1 MIEKLVLSL
10 QRFCFR
16 FRLPILV
23 ALLAF
28 TAVMG
33 TFAARLHMS
42 AGFDKQL
49 PQDHEYIQTFN
60 QYREVLFG
68 ANRIIVTVE
77 AKNGDIWNEKALTKL
92 YDVTQ
97 ALFFMKGV
105 DRRTVS
111 SLWTPNTRA
120 VQITEEGMK
129 AEDVIGGDVTVKA
142 LTPDNISAIR
152 ERTIV
157 GGFIGSLVANDSS
170 SAMVVAEL
178 SDPDPQTGER
188 LDYFEFSQRLE
199 KEVRDAFSDDDVRI
213 RIIGFAKQM
222 GDISEG
228 ATSVIEFFA
237 LAFLLTAAAVYWYTR
252 SWVLTFLPLAC
263 SLVSVVW
270 QFGTITLLGFGLDPL
285 AILVPF
291 LVFAIGVSHGIQQVN
306 YIAKEVINGADGYT
320 AASRSFTGLLVPGT
334 LALITAFVGFATL
347 VLVPIPMI
355 RELAITASVGVAYKI
370 VTNLIMLPVLASYF
384 RFDDK
389 FVLRAS
395 KVEGMRNRMMAGLGV
410 HIANPRNAAIGT
422 LVGIA
427 LMGVA
432 VWQSQGRHVGHV
444 LPGAPELHDDSRYN
458 QDVEAVV
465 ARYSLGLDLLTVV
478 VETPADGCFRHDIMS
493 HVDRLT
499 WHLANVPGVLSA
511 QSLPTLTKLAAS
523 GVNEGN
529 PKWAALPQE
538 ELTLGEAVRQV
549 PEGLRLFNAD
559 CTLLPVNLYLA
570 DHKAATIKEVVEA
583 VKHFR
588 ATQPF
593 EGVTVRLASGNA
605 GVQAATNEV
614 VEHSELPMMLYVYAT
629 ILVLVFAV
637 YRDWR
642 AMIACC
648 VPLTLATFLGYW
660 FMKSLD
666 IGLTV
671 ATLPVMVLAVGIGV
685 DYAFYIYNRL
695 QMHMAHGEDIVTA
708 FKQALREV
716 GVATVFTAVTLSIG
730 VATWSFSALKFQA
743 DMGMLLTF
751 MFMMNMLMA
760 ITLLPALAVTIDML
774 IPRRGPVRAPLM
786 AH

>member
-1 MIEKLVLSL
+1 MIEQLVLRL
-10 QRFCFR
+10 QRAFFAH
-16 FRLPILV
+16 RLATLLS
-23 ALLAF
+23 LLAF
-28 TAVMG
+28 TVVMG
-33 TFAARLHMS
+33 GFAAQLSMS

-49 PQDHEYIQTFN
+49 PQNHEYVKTFN
-60 QYREVLFG
+60 QYRDVLFG
-68 ANRIIVTVE
+68 ANRIIAVVHPKT
-77 AKNGDIWNEKALTKL
+77 GDVWNEKALTRL

-97 ALFFMKGV
+97 ALFFMPGV
-105 DRRTVS
+105 DRRTVT

-129 AEDVIGGDVTVKA
+129 AEDVVGGDVTVNA
-142 LTPDNISAIR
+142 LTPEAISGIR
-152 ERTIV
+152 ERTVI
-157 GGFIGSLVANDSS
+157 GGFIGSLVANDST

-178 SDPDPQTGER
+178 ADPDPKTGER
-188 LDYFEFSQRLE
+188 LNYLDFSRRLE
-199 KEVRDAFSDDDVRI
+199 TDLRDKYADADI
-213 RIIGFAKQM
+213 EIQIIGFAKQM

-237 LAFLLTAAAVYWYTR
+237 LAFVLTALAVYWYTR
-252 SWVLTFLPLAC
+252 SLVLTFLPLAC

-285 AILVPF
+285 AVLVPF

-320 AASRSFTGLLVPGT
+320 AAVRSFTGLLVPGT

-347 VLVPIPMI
+347 ALVPIPMI

-370 VTNLIMLPVLASYF
+370 ITNLIMLPVLASYF
-384 RFDDK
+384 RFDEA
-389 FVLRAS
+389 FVLRAGKMES
-395 KVEGMRNRMMAGLGV
+395 LRNRLMVRLGV
-410 HIANPRNAAIGT
+410 HIATPRNAAIGT
-422 LVGIA
+422 LVGV
-427 LMGVA
+427 LLFGVA

-458 QDVEAVV
+458 KDVESVV
-465 ARYSLGLDLLTVV
+465 SRFALGLDLLTVA
-478 VETPADGCFRHDIMS
+478 VETPKDGCFIYENMAY
-493 HVDRLT
+493 VDRLS

-511 QSLPTLTKLAAS
+511 QSLPVMAKLANA

-529 PKWAALPQE
+529 PKWAALPRE
-538 ELTLGEAVRQV
+538 ELTLGEVVRQV
-549 PEGLRLFNAD
+549 PEGMRLYNAD
-559 CTLLPVNLYLA
+559 CTVMPINLYLA
-570 DHKAATIKEVVEA
+570 DHKASTIKGVVDA
-583 VKHFR
+583 VKRYREQH
-588 ATQPF
+588 TLPS
-593 EGVTVRLASGNA
+593 VTVRLASGNA
-605 GVQAATNEV
+605 GVQAATNEI

-629 ILVLVFAV
+629 ILVLVFLV

-642 AMIACC
+642 AMVACC
-648 VPLTLATFLGYW
+648 VPLTVATFLGYW

-685 DYAFYIYNRL
+685 DYAFYIYNRI
-695 QMHMAHGEDIVTA
+695 QMHLAHGEDIVTA

-716 GVATVFTAVTLSIG
+716 GVATVFTAITLSVG

-751 MFMMNMLMA
+751 MFMMNMIMA
-760 ITLLPALAVTIDML
+760 ITLLPAIAVTLDLL
-774 IPRRGPVRAPLM
+774 IPRRRPVAAPLM

>member
-1 MIEKLVLSL
+1 MIEKLVIGL
-10 QRFCFR
+10 QRFF
-16 FRLPILV
+16 FGHRLLTLGV
-23 ALLAF
+23 LLAF
-28 TAVMG
+28 TALMG
-33 TFAARLHMS
+33 VFAAQLRMS

-60 QYREVLFG
+60 QYRDVLFG
-68 ANRIIVTVE
+68 ANRIIVVVE
-77 AKNGDIWNEKALTKL
+77 AKKGDIWNEKALTKL

-97 ALFFMKGV
+97 ALFFMPGV
-105 DRRTVS
+105 DRRTVT

-129 AEDVIGGDVTVKA
+129 AEDVIGGDVTVKS
-142 LTPDNISAIR
+142 LTPDNIAGIR
-152 ERTIV
+152 ERTII
-157 GGFIGSLVANDSS
+157 GGFIGSLVANDGSG
-170 SAMVVAEL
+170 AMVVAEL
-178 SDPDPQTGER
+178 ADPDPATGKR

-199 KEVRDAFSDDDVRI
+199 AELRDKFSDADTQV

-228 ATSVIEFFA
+228 ATSVVEFFA

-252 SWVLTFLPLAC
+252 SWVLTFLPLAS

-285 AILVPF
+285 AVLVPF

-306 YIAKEVINGADGYT
+306 YIAKEVINGADGFT
-320 AASRSFTGLLVPGT
+320 AANRSFTGLLVPGT

-370 VTNLIMLPVLASYF
+370 VTNLIMLPVLASF
-384 RFDDK
+384 FSFDK
-389 FVLRAS
+389 NFVTRAS
-395 KVEGMRNRMMAGLGV
+395 KVEEMRNRLMARLGV
-410 HIANPRNAAIGT
+410 HIANPRNAFIGT
-422 LVGIA
+422 AVCLV
-427 LMGVA
+427 LLVVS

-444 LPGAPELHDDSRYN
+444 LPGAPELHNDSRYN

-465 ARYSLGLDLLTVV
+465 SRFGLGLDMLTVV
-478 VETPADGCFRHDIMS
+478 VETPKDGCYKHEIMAYA
-493 HVDRLT
+493 DRLT
-499 WHLANVPGVLSA
+499 WYLTNVPGVLST

-529 PKWAALPQE
+529 PKWASLPQE

-549 PEGLRLFNAD
+549 PEGLRLYNAD
-559 CTLLPVNLYLA
+559 CTLLPVNLYLT
-570 DHKAATIKEVVEA
+570 DHKASTIKEVVAA
-583 VKHFR
+583 VKSYR
-588 ATQPF
+588 DANPF
-593 EGVTVRLASGNA
+593 PGVTVRLASGNA

-629 ILVLVFAV
+629 ILILVFLV

-695 QMHMAHGEDIVTA
+695 QMHLSHGEDIVTA

-751 MFMMNMLMA
+751 MFMVNMIMA
-760 ITLLPALAVTIDML
+760 ITLLPALAVMIDVL
-774 IPRRGPVRAPLM
+774 IPRRGPVKAPLM
-786 AH
+786 MH